1 MKVVILDDSLSMRM
15 MIEAYLEDL
24 GVQEGEIF
32 SFEKGEDALEFIEK
46 EHANIVFSDMYMP
59 TMDGPEFVKLLL
71 TSHPHLAGALFII
84 SGEEDHGN
92 LKSMKAAGG
101 KRFIKKPID
110 VNRFNHFVFAE
121 IAKIRVQEEMF
132 G

>member
-1 MKVVILDDSLSMRM
+1 MKVVVLDDSLSMRM

-24 GVQEGEIF
+24 GVRDNEIF
-32 SFEKGEDALEFIEK
+32 SFEYGQDALDFIEK

-59 TMDGPEFVKLLL
+59 KMDGPEFVQKLLKQ
-71 TSHPHLAGALFII
+71 HPHLASTLFII
-84 SGEEDHGN
+84 SGEEDREN
-92 LKSMKAAGG
+92 LKAMKNSGG

-110 VNRFNHFVFAE
+110 INRFNHFVFAE

-132 G
+132 E